1 MVAKVPDEHGGDD
14 TAFLDAAPR
23 RVIEV
28 WPHPACM
35 EIETLL
41 AQCDRRLART
51 GGPGG
56 QHRNRVDSKVI
67 LMHRP
72 TGIESA
78 AGERRSATDNLPVAI
93 RRMRLTLAIQVRT
106 PVPLGEIGSELWR
119 ARRRQVRDASGRVS
133 GRISC
138 SPEHHDF
145 PSLLAEALD
154 VMAAAGWDP
163 KRAALRLDVTM
174 SQLVRLIKDYPP
186 ALEMVNRER
195 AKHGEHGLK

>member
-1 MVAKVPDEHGGDD
+1 MVAKDPDVRGDD
-14 TAFLDAAPR
+14 HAAFLDEGPR

-28 WPHPACM
+28 WPHPACQ
-35 EIETLL
+35 EDEALL

-67 LMHRP
+67 LTHRP
-72 TGIESA
+72 TGIEA
-78 AGERRSATDNLPVAI
+78 MAGERRSANDNQRVAV
-93 RRMRLTLAIQVRT
+93 RRMRLMLAVGVRT
-106 PVPLGEIGSELWR
+106 PVPVGEIGSELWR
-119 ARRRQVRDASGRVS
+119 GRRRPVRDATGRVS

-154 VMAAAGWDP
+154 VLAAAGWDP
-163 KRAALRLDVTM
+163 RRAALRLEVSM
-174 SQLVRLIKDYPP
+174 SQLVKLIKDYPP

-195 AKHGEHGLK
+195 ARHGEHGLK

>member
-1 MVAKVPDEHGGDD
+1 MMTRGAGDHTD
-14 TAFLDAAPR
+14 DHLSFLGEGTR
-23 RVIEV
+23 RVIDV

-35 EIETLL
+35 EDEALL

-67 LMHRP
+67 LTHRP

-78 AGERRSATDNLPVAI
+78 AGERRSANDNQRVAV
-93 RRMRLTLAIQVRT
+93 RRMRLALAVGVRM
-106 PVPLGEIGSELWR
+106 PVPTGEIGSELWR
-119 ARRRQVRDASGRVS
+119 GRRRAVRDAGGRVL

-138 SPEHHDF
+138 SPEHHDY

-163 KRAALRLDVTM
+163 KRAALRLEVSM
-174 SQLVRLIKDYPP
+174 SQLVRLIKDHPP